1 MAARMRIEQVDFFC
15 LSMPEVHDI
24 GDGSQDACLVRVR
37 AGGETGWG
45 ECEAAPLPSIAAFVC
60 PISHSACK
68 PVQASVLGQPLDD
81 VADIQRIGDR
91 VREQSL
97 DLLQADHTL
106 SGIDI
111 ALWDLLGK
119 RLSEPVYRLLGY
131 RATYPKLPYASML
144 FAGTPA
150 DTYEKGRRARAQGFR
165 AAKFGWGPI
174 GLGSV
179 ESDVEQLRA
188 AREGLGEDGTLL
200 IDVGTVWREDVEAAS
215 KRLKGLQDVRATWL
229 EEPFV
234 SGALEAYQQLSLR
247 AGPVKLAGG
256 EGCHNFHMARQMIEY
271 AGIGYVQIDAGRIG
285 GISVAKRVADYAQAR
300 GVTFVNHTFTSHLAL
315 SASLQPFAGLEEA
328 VIAEYPVEA
337 KSLATDVTTNHI
349 ERDRDGFIHVPEAP
363 GLGTTVNVARLKN
376 YLVDAEI
383 RYRGQVLYRTPDLD

>member
-1 MAARMRIEQVDFFC
+1 MRIESVDFFY

-37 AGGETGWG
+37 AGGVTGWG

-60 PISHSACK
+60 PMSHRACK

-81 VADIQRIGDR
+81 VADIRRVGDL
-91 VREQSL
+91 VRDQSL

-106 SGIDI
+106 SGIDT

-119 RLSEPVYRLLGY
+119 RLSEPAYRLLGY
-131 RATYPKLPYASML
+131 KAAYPKVPYSSML
-144 FAGTPA
+144 FGGTPGE
-150 DTYEKGRRARAQGFR
+150 TYEKGCRARANGFR

-174 GLGSV
+174 GSGSV
-179 ESDVEQLRA
+179 EADAEQFRA

-200 IDVGTVWREDVEAAS
+200 VDVGTVWRDDVDAAS
-215 KRLKGLQDVRATWL
+215 KRVKALQDVRATWL

-247 AGPVKLAGG
+247 TGPVKLAGG
-256 EGCHNFHMARQMIEY
+256 EGCHNFHMARQLIDST
-271 AGIGYVQIDAGRIG
+271 GIGYVQIDAGRVG
-285 GISVAKRVADYAQAR
+285 GISVAKRVADYAHTR
-300 GVTFVNHTFTSHLAL
+300 GVTYVNHSFTSHLQL
-315 SASLQPFAGLEEA
+315 SASLQPFAGLEDD
-328 VIAEYPVEA
+328 VLAEYPVE
-337 KSLATDVTTNHI
+337 STCLATDLTTNQI
-349 ERDRDGFIHVPEAP
+349 ERDPDGLIHVPDAP
-363 GLGTTVNVARLKN
+363 GLGMAVNVARLKN

-383 RYRGQVLYRTPDLD
+383 RVRGQVIYRTPELD